1 MRQEKHKIA
10 RDYQQLKY
18 KIFFNS
24 ICLLVLALIILM
36 LLYNFVFSGRFANWT
51 VYFLEHFI
59 FKDYSDSYNMALYF
73 YRNNIRTRLE
83 WLFLF
88 AFCIVFALV
97 LRIYLNN
104 FTRYFNEI
112 NQGIDALIQE
122 GTEEIFLSSELAATE
137 KKLNFIRHTLMQRKA
152 EADLSEQRK
161 NDLIVYLA
169 HDLKTPL
176 TSIIGYLT
184 LLSENPELPVEAR
197 AKYMNIALDKAQR
210 LEDLINEFFDITR
223 FNLTS
228 ITLETERTNL
238 SRMLEQTVS
247 EFYPILTEKN
257 LTWNADIPPGIWILC
272 DRDKLA
278 RVFDNL
284 IRNAV
289 NYSYEDSKISLSL
302 STYNDNVEIV
312 LKNRG
317 KTIPPQKLVHIFEQF
332 FRVDTSRSSST
343 GGSGLGLAIAKE
355 IIELHGGM
363 IQASSKDESIVFLV
377 RLPLADSE
385 EVSQED

>member
-122 GTEEIFLSSELAATE
+122 GTEEILLSSELAATE

-184 LLSENPELPVEAR
+184 LLSENPDLPVEAR

-289 NYSYEDSKISLSL
+289 NYSYEDSEISLSL

-385 EVSQED
+385 TDSQKD

>member
-1 MRQEKHKIA
+1 MRVKKHKIT
-10 RDYQQLKY
+10 RDYQPLKY

-24 ICLLVLALIILM
+24 IGMLLIALVILM
-36 LLYNFVFSGRFANWT
+36 FLYNFVFSGRFANWT
-51 VYFLEHFI
+51 VYFLQHFV
-59 FKDYSDSYNMALYF
+59 FSGRFDPYETALHF

-83 WLFLF
+83 WIFLF
-88 AFCIVFALV
+88 AYCFVFALV
-97 LRIYLNN
+97 MRVYLNN
-104 FTRYFNEI
+104 FVKYFNDI
-112 NQGIDALIQE
+112 NRGIDALIQE
-122 GTEEIFLSSELAATE
+122 GTEEILLSPELTATE
-137 KKLNFIRHTLMQRKA
+137 KKLNFIRHTLRQRKA

-184 LLSENPELPVEAR
+184 LLSENPDLPAEAR
-197 AKYMNIALDKAQR
+197 AKYMDIALDKALR

-223 FNLTS
+223 FNLTA
-228 ITLETERTNL
+228 ITLETESTNL

-247 EFYPILTEKN
+247 ESYPILTERN
-257 LTWNADIPPGIWILC
+257 LTWNVDIPPGIWILC
-272 DRDKLA
+272 DRDKMA

-289 NYSYEDSKISLSL
+289 GYSYENSEISLSV
-302 STYNDNVEIV
+302 SASEDHVEIFI
-312 LKNRG
+312 KNRG
-317 KTIPPQKLVHIFEQF
+317 KTIPPHKLAHIFEQF

-355 IIELHGGM
+355 IVELHGGM
-363 IQASSKDESIVFLV
+363 IHASSKDESIIFWL
-377 RLPLADSE
+377 RLPTIQQAS
-385 EVSQED
+385 SSKI

>member
-24 ICLLVLALIILM
+24 ICLLMLALIILM

-51 VYFLEHFI
+51 VYFLEHFV
-59 FKDYSDSYNMALYF
+59 FHDYTDAYDTALLF

-88 AFCIVFALV
+88 AFCVVFALV

-122 GTEEIFLSSELAATE
+122 GTKEILLSSELAATE

-152 EADLSEQRK
+152 EANLSEQRK

-184 LLSENPELPVEAR
+184 LLSENPDLPVEAR

-228 ITLETERTNL
+228 ITLEAECTNL

-272 DRDKLA
+272 DRNKLA

-289 NYSYEDSKISLSL
+289 NYSYEDSEVSLSL
-302 STYNDNVEIV
+302 STCSDNVEIV

-317 KTIPPQKLVHIFEQF
+317 KTIPPQKLIHIFEQF
-332 FRVDTSRSSST
+332 YRVDTSRSSST

-377 RLPLADSE
+377 RLPLVDIE
-385 EVSQED
+385 EVSQKG